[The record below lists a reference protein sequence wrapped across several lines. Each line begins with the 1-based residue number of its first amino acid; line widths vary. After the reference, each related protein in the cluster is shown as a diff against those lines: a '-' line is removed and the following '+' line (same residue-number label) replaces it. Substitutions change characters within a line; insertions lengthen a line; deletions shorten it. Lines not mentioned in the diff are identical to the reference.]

1 MEERQ
6 QRQDEEQ
13 KNLIDLHLHTTN
25 SDGEEDP
32 ETVIEKAKETG
43 HTWIAITDHNRFTFT
58 EPQRRGGIT
67 VLPGNEFSAT
77 YYVPAWKRT
86 AEIHIVGIFPN
97 GVKEEEFEEI
107 RSEIGK
113 GKEAYV
119 AAILENLKTRGI
131 FITLDEV
138 YAVERKTQYIGRH
151 QIARILVDRGLE
163 PDMEAAF
170 DHQVG
175 NFSPYYIPS
184 TDYISFAPMDVI
196 IKKIRECGGIPC
208 LAHPFGYSME
218 ETEIEQLIRDFK
230 EAAGEVAAMEVYYEM
245 YLDDP
250 MKMDFLHKMQEKY
263 QLLPSAASDRHRA
276 DQPFATNGGEKLL
289 KAMMETLKKEQ

>member
-1 MEERQ
+1 MNEGQKRQ
-6 QRQDEEQ
+6 QDMQ

-25 SDGEEDP
+25 SDGEEAP
-32 ETVIEKAKETG
+32 ETVIQKAKETG

-58 EPQRRGGIT
+58 EPQERDGIT

-77 YYVPAWKRT
+77 YYVPTWKRT
-86 AEIHIVGIFPN
+86 TEIHIVGIFPN

-113 GKEAYV
+113 GKDAYV
-119 AAILENLKTRGI
+119 AAILEDLKTRGI
-131 FITLDEV
+131 FITLEEV
-138 YAVERKTQYIGRH
+138 YAVERKSQYIGRH
-151 QIARILVDRGLE
+151 QIARILVDRGIE
-163 PDMEAAF
+163 PDIDAAF

-184 TDYISFAPMDVI
+184 TDYISFAPLDTIV
-196 IKKIRECGGIPC
+196 KKIRACGGIPC

-218 ETEIEQLIRDFK
+218 ETEIEQLICDFK

-245 YLDDP
+245 YLEDSA
-250 MKMDFLHKMQEKY
+250 KMDFLHKMQEKY
-263 QLLPSAASDRHRA
+263 QLLPSAASDRHRV
-276 DQPFATNGGEKLL
+276 DQPFTTVGGEKLL
-289 KAMMETLKKEQ
+289 EAMMEALQ

>member
-1 MEERQ
+1 MNEGQKRQ
-6 QRQDEEQ
+6 QDMQ

-25 SDGEEDP
+25 SDGEEAP
-32 ETVIEKAKETG
+32 ETVIQKAKETG

-58 EPQRRGGIT
+58 EPQERDGIT

-86 AEIHIVGIFPN
+86 TEIHIVGIFPN

-119 AAILENLKTRGI
+119 AAILEDLKTRGI
-131 FITLDEV
+131 VITLEEV
-138 YAVERKTQYIGRH
+138 YAVERKSQYIGRH
-151 QIARILVDRGLE
+151 QIARILVDRGIE
-163 PDMEAAF
+163 PDIDAAF

-184 TDYISFAPMDVI
+184 TDYISFAPLDTIV
-196 IKKIRECGGIPC
+196 KKIRACGGIPC

-245 YLDDP
+245 YLEDSA
-250 MKMDFLHKMQEKY
+250 KMDFLHKMQEKY
-263 QLLPSAASDRHRA
+263 QLLPSAASDRHRV
-276 DQPFATNGGEKLL
+276 DQPFTTVGGEKLL
-289 KAMMETLKKEQ
+289 EAMMEALQ